1 MFSIKR
7 AVELTGI
14 PAGTLRAWE
23 SRYGVGTSQRTDS
36 GYRVYDQ
43 EAISEILRMKSL
55 VAAGWTH
62 PEAAKE
68 VLAKSSGTTGSDPR
82 TMHEPLTA
90 QPDLSQEF
98 LDAARALDEEKLSSI
113 LDLVFS
119 RASFESVFDS
129 WLIPTLR
136 TLGNEWVAGRM
147 DIASEHFA
155 SNAIMRRLGIALE
168 ASSLNVSSQKVIIGT
183 PQGSFHEIGALALS
197 IALRRRGLAVIYLG
211 NNVPA
216 EVWVD
221 AVRRNPGASV
231 VIPVVMESDV
241 AVAQSTVNALAAAN
255 NKLIVAVGGA
265 NASKVQN
272 ATIVLTGGLV
282 DATQQLTSLIH

>member
-1 MFSIKR
+1 
-7 AVELTGI
+7 
-14 PAGTLRAWE
+14 
-23 SRYGVGTSQRTDS
+23 
-36 GYRVYDQ
+36 
-43 EAISEILRMKSL
+43 MKNL

-68 VLAKSSGTTGSDPR
+68 ILNNSSGSLPKTTE
-82 TMHEPLTA
+82 EPQGA

-119 RASFESVFDS
+119 RGSFESAVDG

-136 TLGNEWVAGRM
+136 ILGNEWVAGRM

-155 SNAIMRRLGIALE
+155 SSAIMRRLGIALE
-168 ASSLNVSSQKVIIGT
+168 ASSLNLSGQKVIIGT

-197 IALRRRGLAVIYLG
+197 IALRRRGIGVIYLG

-216 EVWVD
+216 EVWVN
-221 AVRRNPGASV
+221 AVQRNEGASV

-241 AVAQSTVNALAAAN
+241 PSAQSAVDALAASN
-255 NKLIVAVGGA
+255 SNLIIAVGGA
-265 NASKVQN
+265 NASRIHN
-272 ATIVLTGGLV
+272 ATIILSGGL
-282 DATQQLTSLIH
+282 TESTKQLTSLVTQ

>member
-1 MFSIKR
+1 MIRR
-7 AVELTGI
+7 AVELTEL

-23 SRYGVGTSQRTDS
+23 SRYGVGASQRTES

-43 EAISEILRMKSL
+43 EAISEIIRMKTL
-55 VAAGWTH
+55 IAEGWTH

-68 VLAKSSGTTGSDPR
+68 VLRRSSGSAPKTIEDPQ
-82 TMHEPLTA
+82 EV

-119 RASFESVFDS
+119 RGSFESVFDT
-129 WLIPTLR
+129 WLMPTLR

-168 ASSLNVSSQKVIIGT
+168 ASSLNVSSQKVVIGT
-183 PQGSFHEIGALALS
+183 PKGSFHEIGALALS
-197 IALRRRGLAVIYLG
+197 IALRRRGLGVIYLG
-211 NNVPA
+211 NNVPP

-221 AVRRNPGASV
+221 AVARNPGASV

-241 AVAQSTVNALAAAN
+241 VSAQLTVDALAASN
-255 NKLIVAVGGA
+255 NKSIIAVGGA
-265 NASKVQN
+265 NASKVKN
-272 ATIVLTGGLV
+272 STIVLSGGLA
-282 DATQQLTSLIH
+282 DAAKALTNLITN